1 MGIGPTEWILL
12 AILIVLLF
20 GKGKLPGLM
29 DDVAQGIKEFK
40 RGIADDKPSNAVE
53 QKDDVLRTPQ

>member
-12 AILIVLLF
+12 AVLIVLLF
-20 GKGKLPGLM
+20 GKGKLSGLM
-29 DDVAQGIKEFK
+29 DDVAQGIKAFK

-53 QKDDVLRTPQ
+53 QDDEVLKTTQ